1 MKRLGIALGAFAVL
15 MALTWITIDDQKFR
29 LAALAILA
37 MFAVR
42 TWSHSRKLQHEA
54 EQGQAGDSAD
64 DSRRG

>member
-15 MALTWITIDDQKFR
+15 MILTWITIDDQKFR

-42 TWSHSRKLQHEA
+42 TWSHSRKLQNEA
-54 EQGQAGDSAD
+54 ERQRSENE
-64 DSRRG
+64 

>member
-1 MKRLGIALGAFAVL
+1 MKRLGIALGAFAGL
-15 MALTWITIDDQKFR
+15 MVLTWITIDDQKFR

-42 TWSHSRKLQHEA
+42 TWSHSRKMQNEA
-54 EQGQAGDSAD
+54 EQGQASDSAD

>member
-42 TWSHSRKLQHEA
+42 TWSHSRKLQNEA
-54 EQGQAGDSAD
+54 ERQRSENE
-64 DSRRG
+64 

>member
-15 MALTWITIDDQKFR
+15 MVLTWITIDDQKFR

-42 TWSHSRKLQHEA
+42 TWSHSRKLQNEA
-54 EQGQAGDSAD
+54 ERQRSENE
-64 DSRRG
+64 